1 MLIFS
6 FIVSDFAPWCVLS
19 RKKRCKEKTKTYKQS
34 QLPSFFTKVGE
45 LCYLNYFLF
54 INLKQLKPKS
64 IYLNLNLK
72 T

>member
-1 MLIFS
+1 MDI
-6 FIVSDFAPWCVLS
+6 
-19 RKKRCKEKTKTYKQS
+19 KS

-45 LCYLNYFLF
+45 LCYLKYFLF
-54 INLKQLKPKS
+54 ENLKQLKPKS